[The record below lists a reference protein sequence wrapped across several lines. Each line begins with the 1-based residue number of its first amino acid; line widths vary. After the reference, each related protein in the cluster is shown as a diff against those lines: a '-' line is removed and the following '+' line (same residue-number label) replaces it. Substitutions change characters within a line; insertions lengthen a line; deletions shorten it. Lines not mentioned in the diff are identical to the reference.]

1 MPETDSGGLEALRE
15 DCPMARILVTEP
27 LADAGL
33 DALRAAG
40 HEVDLQVG
48 LSPEAL
54 LAALPGAHALIVRSA
69 TKVTAEVIEAGRDL
83 VVVGRAGVGVD
94 NVDTVTATRRGVM
107 VVNAPGSNSLST
119 AEHAFALLLSQAR
132 NVPQANAA
140 LKGGKWERSRWEGV
154 ELHGKTLG
162 VLGLGRIGTLVAQR
176 GHAFGMRLVAWDPW
190 MAPERAR
197 QLGIELL
204 ELDELFARS
213 DFVSIHVNKTKDTVG
228 LVGKELLEKAKP
240 GLRIVNAARGGIVDE
255 GALAQALESGR
266 LGGAA
271 LDVFDTEPTTES
283 PLFGF
288 DNVVVTPHLAAST
301 AEAQDKAGQVIAEQ
315 VLLALAGEFVPF
327 AINVEAS
334 EAGEA
339 VRPYLPLAER
349 LGALFAQLSDGI
361 SPLLEIEYE
370 GDLAAGDTR
379 ILTLSL
385 LKGLFGAGSEE
396 PVSYV
401 NAPQIA
407 DARGMEVR
415 ETKSTTSHEYL
426 NVVKVKGGGHGIA
439 GTLFGLR
446 GEPRIVMID
455 DHDVELPLAANLL
468 VVQNDDR
475 IGMMALV
482 TATVAEAGVN
492 IADMRLG
499 RSPSGGTALTA
510 ITSDQAFPDDLRDR
524 LAGQPGILDVRIVN
538 QL

>member
-1 MPETDSGGLEALRE
+1 
-15 DCPMARILVTEP
+15 MARILVTEP
-27 LADAGL
+27 LAEAGL

-40 HEVDLQVG
+40 HEVDVQVG

-54 LAALPGAHALIVRSA
+54 VDAIAGANALIIRSA

-94 NVDTVTATRRGVM
+94 NVDTAAATRRGVM
-107 VVNAPGSNSLST
+107 VVNAPGSNGLST
-119 AEHAFALLLSQAR
+119 AEHAFALLLAQAR
-132 NVPQANAA
+132 NIPQAAAA
-140 LKGGKWERSRWEGV
+140 LKAGRWEKSKWEGV

-162 VLGLGRIGTLVAQR
+162 ILGLGRIGTLVAQR

-197 QLGIELL
+197 QLGIELVDL
-204 ELDELFARS
+204 EELFAMA
-213 DFVSIHVNKTKDTVG
+213 DFVSIHVLKTKDTVG
-228 LVGKELLEKAKP
+228 LVGKELLAKAKP
-240 GLRIVNAARGGIVDE
+240 GLRIVNAARGGVVDE
-255 GALAQALESGR
+255 AALADAIESGR
-266 LGGAA
+266 IGGAA
-271 LDVFDTEPTTES
+271 LDVFDTEPTTDS
-283 PLFGF
+283 PLFAF

-301 AEAQDKAGQVIAEQ
+301 AEAQDKAGQIIAEQ

-334 EAGEA
+334 EAGES

-349 LGALFAQLSDGI
+349 LGALFAKLSDGI

-370 GDLAAGDTR
+370 GELAAGDTR

-385 LKGLFGAGSEE
+385 LKGFFGVGSAD

-401 NAPQIA
+401 NAPQLA
-407 DARGMEVR
+407 QERGMEVR
-415 ETKSTTSHEYL
+415 ETKSTTAHEYVNL
-426 NVVKVKGGGHGIA
+426 VKVRGGDHGIA
-439 GTLFGLR
+439 GSLFGLR

-468 VVQNDDR
+468 VVRNDDR
-475 IGMMALV
+475 VGMMALV
-482 TATVAEAGVN
+482 TSAVADAGVN

-499 RSPSGGTALTA
+499 RAPSGGTALAA
-510 ITSDQAFPDDLRDR
+510 ITSDEAFPDEIRDR
-524 LAGQPGILDVRIVN
+524 LGDQPGILDVRIVN
-538 QL
+538 QT